1 MGDQSADVKS
11 FYPRARQGRLV
22 LRQAY
27 CCRAEGGFQACT
39 NMDFGSLRVHELS
52 SGGVMRERRI
62 FCVRSQAAN
71 CECDAV
77 SGSEK
82 SATTGIWAIGWLS
95 WSATGRTGQR
105 LERGK
110 AASIVD
116 LSPFNFCFGRH
127 GRIGRLM

>member
-1 MGDQSADVKS
+1 
-11 FYPRARQGRLV
+11 
-22 LRQAY
+22 
-27 CCRAEGGFQACT
+27 
-39 NMDFGSLRVHELS
+39 
-52 SGGVMRERRI
+52 MREREGYLVSEVTQRI
-62 FCVRSQAAN
+62 ANVMQSLEVRNQRQ
-71 CECDAV
+71 
-77 SGSEK
+77 G
-82 SATTGIWAIGWLS
+82 GIWAIGRLS